1 MAAHVLLADVD
12 SESVQVAIH
21 VQRLFDAST
30 MLEDSAFR
38 DFVGTLCKLN
48 SEMVGMQNGV
58 DVGAGAGSREGVLDV
73 EEEESYSAVV
83 GASCP
88 PAFAYP
94 D

>member
-1 MAAHVLLADVD
+1 
-12 SESVQVAIH
+12 
-21 VQRLFDAST
+21 
-30 MLEDSAFR
+30 
-38 DFVGTLCKLN
+38 
-48 SEMVGMQNGV
+48 MQNGV
-58 DVGAGAGSREGVLDV
+58 DVGAGAGTRESVLDV